1 MKEPPK
7 TRFSKVAEDY
17 ARWRPSYPA
26 MLVDWIAL
34 NAKLRRGARVADV
47 GCGTGI
53 STRLFAQRGYLAV
66 GIDPNETMLAKARE
80 AGGPDYVV
88 GDEGSTGLG
97 SSSIDLVTAA
107 QAFHWFDIDK
117 AQDEFAR
124 ILKPSGFA
132 CAFWNLRS
140 RTPMQLE
147 YEALL
152 RQHCTDWEEHPRGRQ
167 TIETILAHS
176 KTLVPKEAKFAAV
189 QKLDREGFF
198 GRVHSASYV
207 AHGLKGPKNFEFK
220 LGGLFEKHAK
230 DGVVD
235 FEYDAAALLW
245 KIK

>member
-1 MKEPPK
+1 MKESPK

-17 ARWRPSYPA
+17 ARWRPSYPS
-26 MLVDWIAL
+26 MLIEWIGL
-34 NAKLRRGARVADV
+34 SAKLRRGSRVADV

-53 STRLFAQRGYLAV
+53 STRLLARQGYSVV

-80 AGGPDYVV
+80 AGGADYVI
-88 GDEGSTGLG
+88 GDEGATGLPAA
-97 SSSIDLVTAA
+97 SVELVTAA
-107 QAFHWFDIDK
+107 QAFHWFDIDM
-117 AQDEFAR
+117 AQAEFAR

-167 TIETILAHS
+167 TIEAILAHPR
-176 KTLVPKEAKFAAV
+176 TLAPKEAKFAAA

-207 AHGLKGPKNFEFK
+207 AHGLKDPENFEFK

-230 DGVVD
+230 EGIVD
-235 FEYDAAALLW
+235 FEYDAVALLW